1 MTISLKRAKGSSHSQ
16 NSQCCLTVVWWNAS
30 FRNLLSH
37 HSLSNLGGLQTAVP
51 IHSML
56 HLIFICSICHSHVE
70 TLPGQHF
77 WKAQLVL
84 CHAGPVVT
92 ARQRSA
98 VTLVPNSEHD
108 RYTASNCRMT
118 GPHHSS
124 HFCFLDLVLESHCSS
139 VWIFANS
146 DENQWNSMK
155 IFNHSYIYIYIFS
168 FYKLLRLDGVRPEP
182 RPASGFSGLG
192 LGSGFSQSL
201 LTRFW
206 KIHKFVADIKSRVS
220 CNRNCM

>member
-155 IFNHSYIYIYIFS
+155 IFNHSYIYIYIQ
-168 FYKLLRLDGVRPEP
+168 LL
-182 RPASGFSGLG
+182 
-192 LGSGFSQSL
+192 
-201 LTRFW
+201 
-206 KIHKFVADIKSRVS
+206 
-220 CNRNCM
+220 